1 MAKPVRSANSD
12 PRIRED
18 LLAGLQH
25 LRSEAREISRIHAAN
40 LQRDMVQLI
49 DFISRPRGRLAHVKY
64 ARMKRTLDQIR
75 VRPEKGRRKDLRR
88 IEDAIRSMMKL
99 AFTKNANG

>member
-1 MAKPVRSANSD
+1 MAKPVRSKNSD

-25 LRSEAREISRIHAAN
+25 LRSEAKEICRIHAAN

-49 DFISRPRGRLAHVKY
+49 DFISRPSGRAPHAKY
-64 ARMKRTLDQIR
+64 ARMKKTLDRIH

-88 IEDAIRSMMKL
+88 VEDAVRSMMKV
-99 AFTKNANG
+99 AFVKNANG